1 MQFMPDRILGVKK
14 YKQEWWL
21 TMLWDDAD
29 VTDERLQ
36 KWLAPQHEAIVR
48 EWVDGGGKNIPVT
61 WCGYKEDDENSEDA
75 ESKPEFEEEGVKVR
89 KTKDQRREQAD
100 ESEEEDEDDEDDDDE
115 EFKPEF
121 EEEEEVL
128 SRKRK
133 RRGPNKKSRKARK
146 VIHLNYP
153 IRV

>member
-1 MQFMPDRILGVKK
+1 MPDQVLEIKK
-14 YKQEWWL
+14 YKRTWW
-21 TMLWDDAD
+21 MKMQW
-29 VTDERLQ
+29 VGGGVSDERLQ
-36 KWLAPQHEAIVR
+36 KWLVPEHEAIIR
-48 EWVDGGGKNIPVT
+48 EWIDAGGKNIPST

-75 ESKPEFEEEGVKVR
+75 EFKPEFEEEEVKVR
-89 KTKDQRREQAD
+89 KTKDQRRDQAD
-100 ESEEEDEDDEDDDDE
+100 ESEEEEEDDEDDEDE